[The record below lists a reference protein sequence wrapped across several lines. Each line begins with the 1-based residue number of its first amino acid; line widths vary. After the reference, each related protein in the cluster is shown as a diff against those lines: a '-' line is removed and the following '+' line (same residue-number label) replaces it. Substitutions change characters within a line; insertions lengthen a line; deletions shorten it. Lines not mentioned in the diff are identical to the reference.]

1 MQLCTVLDKLSKHE
15 AAVCIAAVMAR
26 PGLLDSMDFC
36 CGERQWQFRLVAI
49 DVGVKSARSTAKCS
63 YRSHCRTR
71 CNNLLGSCT
80 TDLQGNIGF
89 AAAAEP
95 SSRQLDSAFAG
106 ASMCEHLMFHMSGPQ
121 SADRGHVL
129 MP

>member
-49 DVGVKSARSTAKCS
+49 DVGVKSARSTAKC
-63 YRSHCRTR
+63 YIAHTVARDATTY
-71 CNNLLGSCT
+71 LGHAQQT
-80 TDLQGNIGF
+80 YKET
-89 AAAAEP
+89 
-95 SSRQLDSAFAG
+95 
-106 ASMCEHLMFHMSGPQ
+106 
-121 SADRGHVL
+121 
-129 MP
+129 